1 MSFLY
6 KTPRLSFRSGLLF
19 LLFLITSCPQ
29 QALALTGE
37 VVSIADGDAYDVK
50 LAKNSLKAS
59 GSLYGKQ

>member
-19 LLFLITSCPQ
+19 LLFLITSFPQ

-37 VVSIADGDAYDVK
+37 VVSMADGDAYDVK
-50 LAKNSLKAS
+50 EDNI
-59 GSLYGKQ
+59 G